1 MNEVLIY
8 QFPDSKELVCARGAW
23 VKCDHHQLPEDCFFL
38 TSFDQS
44 AVYYFEKTSDLHIS
58 EVEEFIHFKPSTVP
72 VLSKEDYLDVCHQF
86 QADFDQFGVRK
97 AILSRV
103 KQVERGE
110 KTCTAILTDLISL
123 YGDRAFIYL
132 VSSPHFGTWIGAT
145 PEILISGNENKLKSM
160 SLAGTKKSAEESW
173 TAKEQEE
180 QQMVTDFVKEQI
192 FHSTPTH
199 FNEFPVE
206 TIHTGAVYHLCTR
219 FEFLLKQSKW
229 GKLINALHPTPAVCG
244 LPREK
249 ALKLIAQHET
259 HNRNF
264 YAGLIGKK
272 SKEELAVFVNLRC
285 MQVTKNDF
293 LLYIGGG
300 ITQQSIPENEWNE
313 TENKAKTL
321 MRVLS

>member
-23 VKCDHHQLPEDCFFL
+23 VKCDHHQLPEDCFFI
-38 TSFDQS
+38 TSFDKS
-44 AVYYFEKTSDLHIS
+44 AVYYFEKTSNLHLS
-58 EVEEFIHFKPSTVP
+58 EVQEFIHFKTSTVP
-72 VLSKEDYLDVCHQF
+72 ALSKEDYLNVCHQF
-86 QADFDQFGVRK
+86 QADFDHIDLKK

-103 KQVERGE
+103 KQVARGDKE
-110 KTCTAILTDLISL
+110 LVHIFEDLVRL
-123 YGDRAFIYL
+123 YSERAFVYF
-132 VSSPHFGTWIGAT
+132 VSSVHFGTWIGAT
-145 PEILISGNENKLKSM
+145 PEILLSGDENKLKSM
-160 SLAGTKKSAEESW
+160 SLAGTKKSAEDVW

-180 QQMVTDFVKEQI
+180 QELVTDFVREQI
-192 FHSTPTH
+192 LYSNPTH
-199 FNEFPVE
+199 FVEFPAE

-219 FEFLLKQSKW
+219 FEFSLKQRYW
-229 GKLINALHPTPAVCG
+229 GELINVLHPTPAVCG

-249 ALKLIAQHET
+249 ALKLIAQHER
-259 HNRNF
+259 HNRNL

-313 TENKAKTL
+313 TENKANTL
-321 MRVLS
+321 MRAF